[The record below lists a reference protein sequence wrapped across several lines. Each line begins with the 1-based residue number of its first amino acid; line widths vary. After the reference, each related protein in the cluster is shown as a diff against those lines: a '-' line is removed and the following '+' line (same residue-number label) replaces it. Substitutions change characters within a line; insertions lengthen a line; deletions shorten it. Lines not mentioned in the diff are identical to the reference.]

1 MKLKK
6 IASLMLASIMAVSM
20 LAGCSDTPASSNGN
34 QDGQN
39 QVTPA
44 SVADYAN
51 SLLTDAQKNVFK
63 FENSSDLT
71 AALQKVAGNS
81 KEFTSDEIKKYSDLF
96 AYNSNIVVNLLA
108 EDLADEMKLDY
119 HNGSGS
125 NQKGLASTT
134 DKGTKS
140 VGFVYA
146 LSGKM
151 AQDSAV
157 QLIIKY
163 WASATMD
170 NDDFFPATLSS
181 HNLNCEYTA
190 DISAVKVTAPD
201 DSNVSTWVVAIVVT
215 QTATEAA
222 NV

>member
-1 MKLKK
+1 
-6 IASLMLASIMAVSM
+6 MLAGAMAVSM
-20 LAGCSDTPASSNGN
+20 LAGCEGSANSGENNGEE
-34 QDGQN
+34 N
-39 QVTPA
+39 QVVAA

-51 SLLTDAQKNVFK
+51 SLLSDKQKNVFK

-81 KEFTSDEIKKYSDLF
+81 KEFTSEEIKKYSDLF
-96 AYNSNIVVNLLA
+96 AYNQKIVVDLLA

-119 HNGSGS
+119 NNSSTGD
-125 NQKGLASTT
+125 QEGLADTM

-157 QLIIKY
+157 QLIINY
-163 WASATMD
+163 WASTTID
-170 NDDFFPATLSS
+170 NDKFFTATIST